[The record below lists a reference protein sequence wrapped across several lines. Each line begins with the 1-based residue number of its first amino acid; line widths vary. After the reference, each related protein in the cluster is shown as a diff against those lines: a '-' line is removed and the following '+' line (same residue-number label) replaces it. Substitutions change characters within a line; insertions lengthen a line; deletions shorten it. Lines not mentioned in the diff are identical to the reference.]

1 MYMVSVRAT
10 PMNMRAAWLPIIGW
24 LLRRSWA
31 LHFVRRMVVVRMMRD
46 VEAGKRV
53 RGRIIGR
60 FVLLRAVLH
69 FVDVKLMARRQV
81 RAHHVEYIRRV
92 DCVLQR

>member
-1 MYMVSVRAT
+1 MDMVSVCAT
-10 PMNMRAAWLPIIGW
+10 PMNMRAAWLPVIGW

-31 LHFVRRMVVVRMMRD
+31 LHFVRRVVVVGMVRD
-46 VEAGKRV
+46 VEAGERV

-60 FVLLRAVLH
+60 FALIRAVLH
-69 FVDVKLMARRQV
+69 VVDVELMARRQV

-92 DCVLQR
+92 DSILQR